1 MLRLAV
7 GSCSERRVDVHGE
20 ATRAHELGED
30 ELCGRGGAVGDGRAR
45 FPVGEGEEVAGGYL
59 WRGALGAGEAVGDLN
74 ENRGH
79 LRRAQAAQVHAAAL
93 VVVDLA
99 QQPANSTNWSADEA
113 RGGKVA
119 THRGRTHSEVQGIP
133 VR

>member
-7 GSCSERRVDVHGE
+7 GSCSERRIYVHGE
-20 ATRAHELGED
+20 APRAHELGED
-30 ELCGRGGAVGDGRAR
+30 ELRGRGGAIADGRAR
-45 FPVGEGEEVAGGYL
+45 FPFGEGKEVAGSYL

-113 RGGKVA
+113 RGGEVA
-119 THRGRTHSEVQGIP
+119 AHRGRTHSEVQGIP